1 MRAAPVGNRRGT
13 RRPRSSSRRHA
24 GLGTRAVRACA
35 AFIHGIVFSFGL
47 VLTFVCGAMG
57 SHLESQGIAPPKP
70 WAAMGVLLRFLA
82 LPFIEV
88 PLPDLTEAGS
98 AGVDVMLWFPGL
110 LGGFCLI
117 FASLGFVSMRW
128 RQTSRALPY
137 ALLAAVLLACMAE
150 VAQASNE
157 FSAWGDLA
165 SFSGRSRA
173 MSEKAVLQQQVF
185 RSGHGSFTQQFS
197 EQRCKAVSGVQM
209 IKCSATTMEANFM
222 SLMVQGFCRP
232 RSDDLTADFE
242 KSANTCR
249 GHVKSLMGVVLESD
263 PLFCRCWTAL
273 FDHQRTLAWWILF
286 IWFFMLAGILAVL
299 YAASESRLNRMC
311 ARERFEV
318 LVFAAISMT
327 ILACRAVLL
336 PEGGSALSKPGE

>member
-1 MRAAPVGNRRGT
+1 
-13 RRPRSSSRRHA
+13 
-24 GLGTRAVRACA
+24 
-35 AFIHGIVFSFGL
+35 
-47 VLTFVCGAMG
+47 MG

-263 PLFCRCWTAL
+263 PLFCRCWTAF
-273 FDHQRTLAWWILF
+273 FDHQRTLARWALVMWFGLF
-286 IWFFMLAGILAVL
+286 VGILAVL
-299 YAASESRLNRMC
+299 YSVCESKLKRMC
-311 ARERFEV
+311 ATERFEV
-318 LVFAAISMT
+318 LAFAVVSMA